1 MNKKDIR
8 KISEKV
14 IKIQQ
19 DTIEELKINVA
30 DDVIKVIQY
39 LAKIDGKIIVTG
51 IGKSALVGMKV
62 AATLNSTGSPSVF
75 MHGSDALHGDVGVV
89 SNKDVVIII
98 SKSGNNRETI
108 ELVKNLK
115 KSENVI
121 IGFSSNKDSFLAKN
135 SKYLVHTPIKKEA
148 CPHNLAPTTS
158 SIIQMLVG
166 DIIAI
171 SLMKFKNFD
180 EKSFA
185 KFHPSGSLGKKL
197 TLTVFD
203 ILDDNLKPM
212 VYTNDTLK
220 KAIDEISS
228 KMLGATVI
236 MNQKKIV
243 GIITDGDVR
252 RILSKYKD
260 PLNLKISTLVNK
272 QPLTIDYKYL
282 AVDALRLMNSKKI
295 SQLIVT
301 KGNEYIGL
309 VHIHQILK
317 SGI

>member
-19 DTIEELKINVA
+19 DTIEDLKINVA

-121 IGFSSNKDSFLAKN
+121 IGLSSNKDSFLAKN
-135 SKYLVHTPIKKEA
+135 SNYLVHTPIKKEA

-236 MNQKKIV
+236 MNKKKIV

-260 PLNLKISTLVNK
+260 PLSLKISTLVNK

>member
-1 MNKKDIR
+1 MNKKDIK

-19 DTIEELKINVA
+19 DTIEDLKINVA

-75 MHGSDALHGDVGVV
+75 MHGSDALHGDMGVV

-115 KSENVI
+115 KNENVI
-121 IGFSSNKDSFLAKN
+121 IGLSSNKDSFLAKN
-135 SKYLVHTPIKKEA
+135 SNYLVYTPIKKEA

-252 RILSKYKD
+252 RILSKYRD
-260 PLNLKISTLVNK
+260 PLSLKISTLVNK

>member
-135 SKYLVHTPIKKEA
+135 SKYLGHTPIKQEA

>member
-1 MNKKDIR
+1 MNKKDIK

-19 DTIEELKINVA
+19 DSIKDLKMNIA

-75 MHGSDALHGDVGVV
+75 IHGSDALHGDMGVI

-98 SKSGNNRETI
+98 SKSGKNRETI

-115 KSENVI
+115 KNENVI
-121 IGFSSNKDSFLAKN
+121 ISLSSNKDSFLAKN
-135 SKYLVHTPIKKEA
+135 SNYLVHTPIKKEA

-180 EKSFA
+180 KKSFA

-197 TLTVFD
+197 TLTVCD
-203 ILDDNLKPM
+203 ILDDKLKPM
-212 VYTNDTLK
+212 VSTSDTLK
-220 KAIDEISS
+220 KAIDEIST

-260 PLNLKISTLVNK
+260 PLSLKVSSLVNK
-272 QPLTIDYKYL
+272 QPITIGYEYL

-301 KGNEYIGL
+301 KGSEYMGL

>member
-8 KISEKV
+8 KISKKV

-19 DTIEELKINVA
+19 DTIEDLKINVA
-30 DDVIKVIQY
+30 DDVVKVIQY

-75 MHGSDALHGDVGVV
+75 MHGSDALHGDMGVV

-98 SKSGNNRETI
+98 SKSGNNRETV

-115 KSENVI
+115 KNENVI
-121 IGFSSNKDSFLAKN
+121 IGLSSNKDSFLAKN
-135 SKYLVHTPIKKEA
+135 SKYLIHTPIKKEA

-203 ILDDNLKPM
+203 IIDDKLKPM
-212 VYTNDTLK
+212 VSTNDTLK

-236 MNQKKIV
+236 MNKNKIV
-243 GIITDGDVR
+243 GIITDGDIR

-260 PLNLKISTLVNK
+260 PLSIKISDLVNK
-272 QPLTIDYKYL
+272 QPLTIDYEYL
-282 AVDALRLMNSKKI
+282 AVDALSLMNSKRI
-295 SQLIVT
+295 SQLVVT
-301 KGNEYIGL
+301 KESEYIGL
-309 VHIHQILK
+309 IHIHQILK

>member
-1 MNKKDIR
+1 MNKKDIK

-19 DTIEELKINVA
+19 DTIEDLKISVA

-39 LAKIDGKIIVTG
+39 LGKIDGKIIVTG

-75 MHGSDALHGDVGVV
+75 MHGSDALHGDMGVV

-115 KSENVI
+115 KNENVI
-121 IGFSSNKDSFLAKN
+121 IGLSSNKDSFLAKN
-135 SKYLVHTPIKKEA
+135 SKYLVYTPIKKEA

-252 RILSKYKD
+252 RILSKYRD
-260 PLNLKISTLVNK
+260 PLSLKISTLVNK

>member
-8 KISEKV
+8 KISENV

-19 DTIEELKINVA
+19 DTIEDLKINVA

-121 IGFSSNKDSFLAKN
+121 IGLSSNKDSFLAKN

-260 PLNLKISTLVNK
+260 PLSLKISTLVNK
-272 QPLTIDYKYL
+272 QPQTIDYKYL

>member
-1 MNKKDIR
+1 
-8 KISEKV
+8 
-14 IKIQQ
+14 
-19 DTIEELKINVA
+19 
-30 DDVIKVIQY
+30 
-39 LAKIDGKIIVTG
+39 
-51 IGKSALVGMKV
+51 
-62 AATLNSTGSPSVF
+62 
-75 MHGSDALHGDVGVV
+75 
-89 SNKDVVIII
+89 
-98 SKSGNNRETI
+98 
-108 ELVKNLK
+108 
-115 KSENVI
+115 
-121 IGFSSNKDSFLAKN
+121 
-135 SKYLVHTPIKKEA
+135 
-148 CPHNLAPTTS
+148 
-158 SIIQMLVG
+158 
-166 DIIAI
+166 
-171 SLMKFKNFD
+171 MKFKNFD

-260 PLNLKISTLVNK
+260 PLSLKISTLVNK

>member
-19 DTIEELKINVA
+19 DTIEDLKINVA

-121 IGFSSNKDSFLAKN
+121 IGLSSNKDSFLAKN
-135 SKYLVHTPIKKEA
+135 STYLVHTPIKKEA

-260 PLNLKISTLVNK
+260 PLSLKISTLVNK

>member
-19 DTIEELKINVA
+19 DTIEDLKINVA

-121 IGFSSNKDSFLAKN
+121 IGLSSNKDSFLAKN

-260 PLNLKISTLVNK
+260 PLSLKISTLVNK
-272 QPLTIDYKYL
+272 QPQTIDYKYL

>member
-19 DTIEELKINVA
+19 DTIEDLKINVA

-121 IGFSSNKDSFLAKN
+121 IGLSSNKDSFLAKN

-236 MNQKKIV
+236 MNKKKIV

-260 PLNLKISTLVNK
+260 PLSLKISTLVNK

>member
-19 DTIEELKINVA
+19 DTIEDLKINVA

-75 MHGSDALHGDVGVV
+75 MHGSDALHGDMGVV

-121 IGFSSNKDSFLAKN
+121 IGLSSNKDSFLAKN
-135 SKYLVHTPIKKEA
+135 SKYLVYTPIKKEA

-203 ILDDNLKPM
+203 IIDDNLKPM

-260 PLNLKISTLVNK
+260 PLSLKISTLVNK

>member
-1 MNKKDIR
+1 MNKKDIK

-19 DTIEELKINVA
+19 DTIEDLKINVA

-75 MHGSDALHGDVGVV
+75 MHGSDALHGDMGVV

-121 IGFSSNKDSFLAKN
+121 IGLSSNKDSFLAKN

-252 RILSKYKD
+252 RILSKYRD
-260 PLNLKISTLVNK
+260 PLSLKISTLVNK

>member
-8 KISEKV
+8 KISENV

-19 DTIEELKINVA
+19 DTIEDLKINVA

-121 IGFSSNKDSFLAKN
+121 IGLSSNKDSFLAKN

-260 PLNLKISTLVNK
+260 PLSLKISTLVNK

>member
-19 DTIEELKINVA
+19 DTIEDLKINVA

-121 IGFSSNKDSFLAKN
+121 IGLSSNKDSFLAKN

-260 PLNLKISTLVNK
+260 PLSLKISTLVNK

-301 KGNEYIGL
+301 IGNEYIGL

>member
-19 DTIEELKINVA
+19 DTIEDLKINVA

-121 IGFSSNKDSFLAKN
+121 IGLSSNKDSFLAKN

-220 KAIDEISS
+220 
-228 KMLGATVI
+228 
-236 MNQKKIV
+236 
-243 GIITDGDVR
+243 
-252 RILSKYKD
+252 LS
-260 PLNLKISTLVNK
+260 
-272 QPLTIDYKYL
+272 
-282 AVDALRLMNSKKI
+282 
-295 SQLIVT
+295 LI
-301 KGNEYIGL
+301 
-309 VHIHQILK
+309 HI
-317 SGI
+317 

>member
-1 MNKKDIR
+1 MNKKDIK

-19 DTIEELKINVA
+19 DTIEDLKINVA

-115 KSENVI
+115 KNENVI
-121 IGFSSNKDSFLAKN
+121 IGLSSNKDSFLAKN

-260 PLNLKISTLVNK
+260 PLSLKISTLVNK

>member
-1 MNKKDIR
+1 MNKTDIK
-8 KISEKV
+8 KISDEV
-14 IKIQQ
+14 IKIQEQ
-19 DTIEELKINVA
+19 TIEKLKINIA
-30 DDVIKVIQY
+30 DDVSNVIEY
-39 LAKIDGKIIVTG
+39 LAKLDGKIIITG

-75 MHGSDALHGDVGVV
+75 MHGSDALHGDMGIL
-89 SNKDVVIII
+89 SNEDAVIFI
-98 SKSGNNRETI
+98 SKSGNNTETI

-115 KSENVI
+115 KNNNII
-121 IGFSSNKDSFLAKN
+121 IGLCSNKDSFLAKN
-135 SKYLVHTPIKKEA
+135 SEYFIHTPIEKEE

-171 SLMKFKNFD
+171 TLMKLKNFD
-180 EKSFA
+180 VKSFA

-197 TLTVFD
+197 TLTVDD
-203 ILDDNLKPM
+203 ILDNELRPM
-212 VYTNDTLK
+212 VSVNDTLK
-220 KAIDEISS
+220 DAIDEISS
-228 KMLGATVI
+228 KRLGATVI

-243 GIITDGDVR
+243 GIITDGDIR
-252 RILSKYKD
+252 RILSKHKD
-260 PLNLKISTLVNK
+260 PLNLKISYLENK
-272 QPLTIDYKYL
+272 LPVIIDHEYL
-282 AVDALRLMNSKKI
+282 AFDALSLMNSKKI

-301 KGNEYIGL
+301 KGGEYLGL

>member
-19 DTIEELKINVA
+19 DTIEDLKINVA

-75 MHGSDALHGDVGVV
+75 MHGSDALHGDMGVV

-121 IGFSSNKDSFLAKN
+121 IGLSSNKDSFLAKN

-260 PLNLKISTLVNK
+260 PLSLKISTLVNK

>member
-1 MNKKDIR
+1 MNKKDIK

-19 DTIEELKINVA
+19 DTIEDLKINVA

-75 MHGSDALHGDVGVV
+75 MHGSDALHGDMGVV

-115 KSENVI
+115 KNENVI
-121 IGFSSNKDSFLAKN
+121 IGLSSNKDSFLAKN

-252 RILSKYKD
+252 RILSKYRD
-260 PLNLKISTLVNK
+260 PLSLKISTLVNK

>member
-1 MNKKDIR
+1 VNKKDIR

-19 DTIEELKINVA
+19 DTIEDLKINVA

-121 IGFSSNKDSFLAKN
+121 IGLSSNKDSFLAKN

-260 PLNLKISTLVNK
+260 PLSLKISTLVNK

>member
-1 MNKKDIR
+1 MNKKDIK

-19 DTIEELKINVA
+19 DTIEDLKINVA

-75 MHGSDALHGDVGVV
+75 MHGSDALHGDMGVV

-115 KSENVI
+115 KNENVI
-121 IGFSSNKDSFLAKN
+121 IGLSSNKDSFLAKN
-135 SKYLVHTPIKKEA
+135 SKYLVYTPIKKEA

-203 ILDDNLKPM
+203 IIDDNLKPM

-252 RILSKYKD
+252 RILSKYRD
-260 PLNLKISTLVNK
+260 PLSLKISTLVNK